1 MSLRSA
7 KLHQF
12 HEMRK
17 ITLIK
22 IWWYLKIY
30 VNLHRQNI
38 VELLNP

>member
-1 MSLRSA
+1 MSLQSA

-30 VNLHRQNI
+30 VNCT
-38 VELLNP
+38 VKTLLNF